1 MPLHPRVVTAGVEG
15 GFRVRLE
22 FTDGSQA
29 TVDLAPWVA
38 GKGGVFGP
46 LQDAEFFARV
56 SVDQESG
63 TICWP
68 NGADFDPDVLYEAAH
83 AAGTFR

>member
-1 MPLHPRVVTAGVEG
+1 MTLHPRVVTAAARG
-15 GFRVRLE
+15 GFRVHLG
-22 FTDGSQA
+22 FTDGSKA

-46 LQDAEFFARV
+46 LQNEAFFSQVAVDVDA
-56 SVDQESG
+56 G

-68 NGADFDPDVLYEAAH
+68 NGADFDPDVLYEAAIN
-83 AAGTFR
+83 G